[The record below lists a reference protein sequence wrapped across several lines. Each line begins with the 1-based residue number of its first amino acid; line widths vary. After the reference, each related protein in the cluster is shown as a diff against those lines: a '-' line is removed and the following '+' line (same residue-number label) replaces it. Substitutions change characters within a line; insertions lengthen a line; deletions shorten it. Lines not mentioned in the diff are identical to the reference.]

1 MKELFFKSLIYL
13 LCNIF
18 FSILQFI
25 LVVSGIILY
34 IIYFDEFSKSDFIVI
49 SYPFILIFD
58 FILSIWYFYKF
69 VMRTYYITGNYFEDL
84 WHYKF
89 TLQNIREYEI
99 SLFILVFVFCFTQ
112 SVVIML
118 QLFNSNSVFYRYIF
132 FRYYIY
138 LKVPYVF
145 SITTIGLL
153 MIPVIFILTIFYCIY
168 YNYYRSKYNKS
179 RKIKPYDII

>member
-99 SLFILVFVFCFTQ
+99 SLFILVFYLYFFQ
-112 SVVIML
+112 S
-118 QLFNSNSVFYRYIF
+118 R
-132 FRYYIY
+132 
-138 LKVPYVF
+138 
-145 SITTIGLL
+145 
-153 MIPVIFILTIFYCIY
+153 
-168 YNYYRSKYNKS
+168 
-179 RKIKPYDII
+179 